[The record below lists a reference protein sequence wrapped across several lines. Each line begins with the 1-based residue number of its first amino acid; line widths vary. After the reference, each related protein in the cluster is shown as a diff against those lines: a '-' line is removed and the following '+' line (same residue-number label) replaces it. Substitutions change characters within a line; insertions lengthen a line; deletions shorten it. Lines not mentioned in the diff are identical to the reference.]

1 MQRIK
6 RLLPGLLAVMLF
18 LGLIGCAPAAQ
29 EPVSSMTFT
38 DGLGRIVALDSIPQ
52 RIVSLSPSNTEM
64 LFAVGAGKQIV
75 GRDEF
80 SDFPEE
86 SKSITSVGG
95 SMGKI
100 NLEQVT
106 ALQPDL
112 VLAAQINTPEQVKAL
127 EDLNLKVYYLP
138 NPTDIQDLLKILETV
153 GQLSGHQAE
162 AKSLTDSLR
171 KRVDAVMNLPKL
183 DKPVKVF
190 YELDG
195 TDPSKPWT
203 PGKGSY
209 IDELVGL
216 AGGMNIGSIAGDGWV
231 QISQEAVLAEN
242 PDLIL
247 LGDAA
252 YGVTADMVSQRSG
265 WNALSA
271 VQNGR
276 VIAFDDN
283 LVSRP
288 GPRLVDGLEK
298 LAELIRQTN

>member
-1 MQRIK
+1 MLSIK
-6 RLLPGLLAVMLF
+6 QLLPILLIL
-18 LGLIGCAPAAQ
+18 LITVGIVGCAPANPPQTNAL
-29 EPVSSMTFT
+29 TLT
-38 DGLGRIVALDSIPQ
+38 DGLGRTVNIDGVPQ
-52 RIVSLSPSNTEM
+52 KIVSLSPSNTEM

-80 SDFPEE
+80 SDYPEE
-86 SKSITSVGG
+86 AKSITSVGG

-127 EDLNLKVYYLP
+127 EDLDITVYYLP
-138 NPTDIQDLLKILETV
+138 NPVNVEDLYQILNTV
-153 GQLSGHQAE
+153 GQLSGHKEEAQA
-162 AKSLTDSLR
+162 LVDSL
-171 KRVDAVMNLPKL
+171 KSRVSAVTALPKL
-183 DKPVKVF
+183 ADPVNIF

-203 PGKGSY
+203 PGKATY
-209 IDELVGL
+209 IDELVTL
-216 AGGMNIGSIAGDGWV
+216 AGGVNIGSVAGEGWV
-231 QISQEAVLAEN
+231 QMSQEAILAAN
-242 PDLIL
+242 PDVIL

-252 YGVTADMVSQRSG
+252 YGITAELVSQRAG
-265 WNALSA
+265 WDVINAI
-271 VQNGR
+271 QNNR
-276 VIAFDDN
+276 VIPFDDN

-298 LAELIRQTN
+298 LAEIIRQP